1 MNTVQIKNFL
11 VIAEIG
17 SFTKAEE
24 TLNTTKTA
32 LKKQID
38 TMELELEFPLFV
50 RSTKGLYLTKAGQ
63 VFYDKVK
70 DMYQSYL
77 DTVTECKKIYFSN
90 TRDIRIEIGR
100 AHV

>member
-38 TMELELEFPLFV
+38 TMELEL
-50 RSTKGLYLTKAGQ
+50 
-63 VFYDKVK
+63 
-70 DMYQSYL
+70 
-77 DTVTECKKIYFSN
+77 
-90 TRDIRIEIGR
+90 
-100 AHV
+100 